1 MAQVSIILPV
11 YNVEPYLRQCLDSII
26 NQTFKDFELIV
37 VNDCSPDNS
46 LQIVKEYQQK
56 DSRIV
61 LLNLPKNKGISN
73 ARNEGMKIA
82 KAKYIVFIDSDD
94 WVREDYV
101 EVLFNDIEKNN
112 CDVFSEGFTL
122 YDNKNSK
129 YITKSKNNFRFNY
142 FKKNEKI

>member
-1 MAQVSIILPV
+1 MTQVSIILPV

-101 EVLFNDIEKNN
+101 EVLSKKCVG
-112 CDVFSEGFTL
+112 CDYPESLNVAEYVCEECPNRKYEDGKCIL
-122 YDNKNSK
+122 KENK
-129 YITKSKNNFRFNY
+129 
-142 FKKNEKI
+142 